1 MDDLVR
7 ESLTAQ
13 MLAAFASIGDHI
25 ELCPDDAWDS
35 PVAMYTFNQT
45 VFHALFWGDVY
56 LGRGYDA
63 VREQDFHREH
73 PAIFRD
79 YDEFKRQPPSLR
91 YTRDD
96 MRLYVAHCRGKARQ
110 VIGAETAETL
120 RGPSG
125 FDWLDISRLEA
136 HIYNTRHIQH
146 HASQLVLRRRLD
158 ASADTP
164 WHKSGWSGPPAAV

>member
-1 MDDLVR
+1 MEDLVK
-7 ESLTAQ
+7 TALADQ
-13 MLAAFASIGDHI
+13 MLAALASVGDHI
-25 ELCPDDAWDS
+25 ELCPDDAWDRL
-35 PVAMYTFNQT
+35 VAKYTFNQT
-45 VFHALFWGDVY
+45 VFHTLFWSDVY

-63 VREQDFHREH
+63 VREQAFHRENA
-73 PAIFRD
+73 AIFRD
-79 YDEFKRQPPSLR
+79 YDEFKKQPPSLA
-91 YTRDD
+91 YTRGD
-96 MRLYVAHCRGKARQ
+96 MRLYVAHCREKAHQ

-158 ASADTP
+158 AGDDTP
-164 WHKSGWSGPPAAV
+164 WHKSGWSE